1 MKLTSTSEP
10 ASRCE
15 MSKARPRKSQPSR
28 YEAQQGREQPE
39 HQRGTEK
46 LRDTEHAHLG
56 DRGLEHREQETPGSK
71 LAEIRDK
78 ADRIGGKS
86 GARGREAPGQEHA
99 GDERNV
105 EQELERSGELD
116 QRQMAR

>member
-28 YEAQQGREQPE
+28 YEAQQGGEQTE
-39 HQRGTEK
+39 HQRGAEE
-46 LRDTEHAHLG
+46 LGHAEYAHLG
-56 DRGLEHREQETPGSK
+56 DRGFEWREQKAASRK
-71 LAEIRDK
+71 LDEIGTK

-86 GARGREAPGQEHA
+86 GTRGREAPGREHA
-99 GDERNV
+99 GDQRNIE
-105 EQELERSGELD
+105 EQLERGGE
-116 QRQMAR
+116 